1 MKRTEAITYVIKELK
16 VLKEGLDG
24 GKSISPLNFL
34 SLSEIFKFQIE
45 PKNERFTAICLDEA
59 AKTNGDEKHLKM
71 INDILKDE
79 LDEDDEEEKGAIGNK
94 PEEDEKCLCDDKK
107 TYSVDC
113 CETEEELDELLDF
126 DGSINSSKIPHGS
139 ELNKSMSSR
148 KTTDDVVKATS
159 QAGTWTGAGHYFKRY
174 YGESV
179 EEIGEHDMSEVLGF
193 EDTEFKNAED
203 TIEYFEKEHD
213 MEEIEAIE
221 RAESMG
227 KTKNLDER
235 GQQRLTE
242 KERLK
247 KISEDK
253 ARKMIEVLLSKKEN
267 DRDISSG
274 ENSLLDTKIKQ
285 IHRLANAE
293 GMSEEEL
300 WEKIKSH
307 NE

>member
-1 MKRTEAITYVIKELK
+1 MKRTEAITYVIKKLK
-16 VLKEGLDG
+16 VLKEGLGG

-34 SLSEIFKFQIE
+34 TLSEIFKFQID
-45 PKNERFTAICLDEA
+45 PKTDRFTAVCLDEA
-59 AKTNGDEKHLKM
+59 AKIDDDEKHLKL
-71 INDILKDE
+71 INNILKDE
-79 LDEDDEEEKGAIGNK
+79 LDDDDTDSEEVN
-94 PEEDEKCLCDDKK
+94 
-107 TYSVDC
+107 
-113 CETEEELDELLDF
+113 ELLDF
-126 DGSINSSKIPHGS
+126 DGSINSSKVPPGS
-139 ELNKSMSSR
+139 KLNKTMSSR
-148 KTTDDVVKATS
+148 KTTDDTVKATS

-179 EEIGEHDMSEVLGF
+179 EELGEHDMSEVLGY
-193 EDTEFKNAED
+193 EDTAFKNAEE

-213 MEEIEAIE
+213 MEEIEATE
-221 RAESMG
+221 RTESMG
-227 KTKNLDER
+227 KTKGLDDR

-253 ARKMIEVLLSKKEN
+253 ARKMIEVLLSKKET

-300 WEKIKSH
+300 WEKIKSY